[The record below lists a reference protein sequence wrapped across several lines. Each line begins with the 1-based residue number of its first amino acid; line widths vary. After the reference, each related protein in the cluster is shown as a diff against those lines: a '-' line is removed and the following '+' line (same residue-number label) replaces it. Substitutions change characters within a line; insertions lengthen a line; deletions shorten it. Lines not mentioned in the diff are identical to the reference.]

1 MDNTHDM
8 RVIKRDGKLVD
19 IAFDKILNRIKK
31 IGLEVNI
38 QINYSS
44 LAMKVIDQLYDKIS
58 TTKIDELT
66 AEQCAGMSTQHPDY
80 GILAGRIVVSNH
92 HKNTSSSFS
101 DVISKLYLNNDTNG
115 IHSPIVSH
123 NLANTVSAHSVE
135 FDEIINYDR
144 DYLIDYFGF
153 KTLERSYLFKI
164 NNVIVERPQHMWLR
178 VAIGIH
184 GDDLDLVKETYH
196 LMSQKYFTHA
206 TPTLFNAGTL
216 KPQLSSCFLLGMEED
231 SLDGIYNTLHDCANI
246 SKWAGGVGLH
256 IHNVRA
262 NNSIIRGTNGKST
275 GIVPMLRVF
284 NDTARFIN
292 QCFTPDTWVYSKQG
306 PKQMKD
312 IVANIDELI
321 THDGTFKKVNGV
333 VKNHINKEILEIR
346 ATNTLF
352 PVKVT
357 MEHQLYLIKN
367 QKKITIYSSIKK
379 KLESGL
385 IKPDFYNASELTED
399 DIVGFPIPTYVKDN
413 DINDL
418 DYYKFYGMMLGDGH
432 ICRNRNEG
440 GITLNN
446 ITKNDLIVFVKQ
458 YLNNKNIHF
467 WESSHPGCTSIKWTC
482 WESLQLTRDMLY
494 DDNNDKYII
503 DSFLHLPINKTLKI
517 VEGLLRTDG
526 SNLKE
531 LMFCNTSLKLIMQ
544 MRYLFLRLGILTSG
558 NVKNYIGSSHTTIHG
573 RTITNKKI
581 SYSLRIP
588 KHPNLSSIIH
598 FNKPGIFFKYFEWNG
613 ILWGRIRSINKIN
626 YEGDVY
632 DFNMIDNHNYLTDMG
647 LVHNSGKRNGSFAIY
662 LEPWHAD
669 IVEFLDLKKN
679 QGDEELRSRD
689 LFYAL
694 WVPDLFMKRIKENG
708 KWSLFCPNECPNLS
722 DVYGEKFEELYMK
735 YESSPHLIR
744 KTINARDLWFKI
756 LDSQM
761 ETGTPYL
768 LYKDAANNKSN
779 QKNLGTIKSSNL
791 CVAPETKILTNSGY
805 YEIKSLVNQK
815 VNIWNGDDFSEVTI
829 LKTGENQEL
838 IEIETSDGCIL
849 HCTPYHKFYIQ
860 TKYNSSKISK
870 SNPNIH
876 ITIVEAQNLKE
887 NDKLV
892 KCDYPIIDGI
902 EDFKY
907 AYTHGFFCGDGTYNQ
922 NQCEKEKQCNN
933 VDLQGHSYCKR
944 HIDFMNDENICDF
957 PKQTSDTNIKCYGM
971 SYIKKPIVSLYGEK
985 KQLLQYL
992 DYRSV
997 GNEDATGRLNVRLQ
1011 LDINEKFDVPFNAS
1025 IQNKLEWFSGY
1036 CDADGCITKNG
1047 TNEALHI
1054 TCINKDFLMKTKL
1067 MLQTC
1072 GINPKV
1078 KLMRDKRKQM
1088 LPDSNKILKEYDCKA
1103 IYRLLISSYDLQ
1115 KIVEIGFSPK
1125 RLKINNNM
1133 PNRDARKFITIKKV
1147 SNNGRIDD
1155 TYCFNE
1161 PKKHSGIFNGMIT
1174 SQCAEILE
1182 YSDDKESSVCNLA
1195 SIALPAFVNQNK
1207 KSFDYEHLH
1216 RVTKVV
1222 TSNLNKIIDINFYPT
1237 TKTRRSNLLH
1247 RPIGI
1252 GVQGLADVFIMMDV
1266 AFHSEIAKEINKLI
1280 FETMYHAA
1288 LERSNELA
1296 KERHLDMIMIRTYIS
1311 NNIDFSTLEPD
1322 EYVDVSNL
1330 PTELKN
1336 RTPIVKEITDLNLD
1350 HAGAYSSFEKS
1361 PASEGILQFD
1371 LWNVTPSERYD
1382 WSILKSSIIAN
1393 GLRNSL
1399 LIAAMPTASTS
1410 QILGYNECFEPITSN
1425 IYSRRTLAGEF
1436 VVVNKYLMREL
1447 IDLGLW
1453 NDKIKNNIIANKGS
1467 IQQLIDLP
1475 EHIRNKYKI
1484 VWEIPM
1490 KHLID
1495 MSADRGAF
1503 VCQSQSLNLWL
1514 EDPNYNTLTSMHFYS
1529 WKKGLK
1535 TGIYYLRRKAKHQA
1549 QQFTIEPEKNKESE
1563 KDEICEM
1570 CSA

>member
-1 MDNTHDM
+1 
-8 RVIKRDGKLVD
+8 
-19 IAFDKILNRIKK
+19 
-31 IGLEVNI
+31 
-38 QINYSS
+38 
-44 LAMKVIDQLYDKIS
+44 
-58 TTKIDELT
+58 
-66 AEQCAGMSTQHPDY
+66 
-80 GILAGRIVVSNH
+80 
-92 HKNTSSSFS
+92 
-101 DVISKLYLNNDTNG
+101 
-115 IHSPIVSH
+115 
-123 NLANTVSAHSVE
+123 
-135 FDEIINYDR
+135 
-144 DYLIDYFGF
+144 
-153 KTLERSYLFKI
+153 
-164 NNVIVERPQHMWLR
+164 
-178 VAIGIH
+178 
-184 GDDLDLVKETYH
+184 
-196 LMSQKYFTHA
+196 
-206 TPTLFNAGTL
+206 
-216 KPQLSSCFLLGMEED
+216 
-231 SLDGIYNTLHDCANI
+231 
-246 SKWAGGVGLH
+246 
-256 IHNVRA
+256 
-262 NNSIIRGTNGKST
+262 
-275 GIVPMLRVF
+275 
-284 NDTARFIN
+284 
-292 QCFTPDTWVYSKQG
+292 
-306 PKQMKD
+306 
-312 IVANIDELI
+312 
-321 THDGTFKKVNGV
+321 
-333 VKNHINKEILEIR
+333 
-346 ATNTLF
+346 
-352 PVKVT
+352 
-357 MEHQLYLIKN
+357 
-367 QKKITIYSSIKK
+367 
-379 KLESGL
+379 
-385 IKPDFYNASELTED
+385 
-399 DIVGFPIPTYVKDN
+399 
-413 DINDL
+413 
-418 DYYKFYGMMLGDGH
+418 
-432 ICRNRNEG
+432 
-440 GITLNN
+440 
-446 ITKNDLIVFVKQ
+446 
-458 YLNNKNIHF
+458 
-467 WESSHPGCTSIKWTC
+467 
-482 WESLQLTRDMLY
+482 MLY

-531 LMFCNTSLKLIMQ
+531 LQFYNTSLKLIMQ
-544 MRYLFLRLGILTSG
+544 LRYLFLRLGILTSG

-581 SYSLRIP
+581 SYCLRIP
-588 KHPNLSSIIH
+588 KHPNLSSIIQ

-735 YESSPHLIR
+735 YESYPHLIR

-768 LYKDAANNKSN
+768 LYKDAANKKSN

-791 CVAPETKILTNSGY
+791 CS
-805 YEIKSLVNQK
+805 
-815 VNIWNGDDFSEVTI
+815 
-829 LKTGENQEL
+829 
-838 IEIETSDGCIL
+838 
-849 HCTPYHKFYIQ
+849 
-860 TKYNSSKISK
+860 
-870 SNPNIH
+870 
-876 ITIVEAQNLKE
+876 
-887 NDKLV
+887 
-892 KCDYPIIDGI
+892 
-902 EDFKY
+902 
-907 AYTHGFFCGDGTYNQ
+907 
-922 NQCEKEKQCNN
+922 
-933 VDLQGHSYCKR
+933 
-944 HIDFMNDENICDF
+944 
-957 PKQTSDTNIKCYGM
+957 
-971 SYIKKPIVSLYGEK
+971 
-985 KQLLQYL
+985 
-992 DYRSV
+992 
-997 GNEDATGRLNVRLQ
+997 
-1011 LDINEKFDVPFNAS
+1011 
-1025 IQNKLEWFSGY
+1025 
-1036 CDADGCITKNG
+1036 
-1047 TNEALHI
+1047 
-1054 TCINKDFLMKTKL
+1054 
-1067 MLQTC
+1067 
-1072 GINPKV
+1072 
-1078 KLMRDKRKQM
+1078 
-1088 LPDSNKILKEYDCKA
+1088 
-1103 IYRLLISSYDLQ
+1103 
-1115 KIVEIGFSPK
+1115 
-1125 RLKINNNM
+1125 
-1133 PNRDARKFITIKKV
+1133 
-1147 SNNGRIDD
+1147 
-1155 TYCFNE
+1155 
-1161 PKKHSGIFNGMIT
+1161 
-1174 SQCAEILE
+1174 EILE
-1182 YSDDKESSVCNLA
+1182 YSDDKESAVCNLA

-1266 AFHSEIAKEINKLI
+1266 AFHSDIAKTINKLI

-1296 KERHLDMIMIRTYIS
+1296 KERHLDMIMIRTQLG
-1311 NNIDFSTLEPD
+1311 NNIDLSTLKPD

-1336 RTPIVKEITDLNLD
+1336 RNPIVKEITDLKLD
-1350 HAGAYSSFEKS
+1350 HAGAYSSFENS

-1371 LWNVTPSERYD
+1371 MWNVTPSGRYH
-1382 WSILKSSIIAN
+1382 WSMLKSSIIAS

-1484 VWEIPM
+1484 VWEMPM

-1529 WKKGLK
+1529 WKMGLK